1 MSTPTPSTFLKT
13 AIEAAHASGELLMEN
28 FGKDLNVDEAL
39 HHDIKL
45 ALDRE
50 SQDLI
55 TSILLKQFPDHA
67 IYGEEGL
74 AGNQES
80 DYQWIVDP
88 IDGTVNYFY
97 GIPHFCISIA
107 LRHKEELILGVILDP
122 ALDDLWTVEKGGPA
136 LLNGKEISV
145 SPRTKLE
152 ESILFVGCGK
162 TEEALE
168 TGLARF
174 KRASLRARKMRMMGS
189 AALGMAYIATG
200 RLDAYVETRI
210 SLWDIAA
217 GQLLL
222 EAAGGK
228 TELKP
233 VEGEPDVWSIVATN
247 GKIPIEEIL

>member
-1 MSTPTPSTFLKT
+1 MTHLETAKQAACQAGAFLK
-13 AIEAAHASGELLMEN
+13 EH
-28 FGKDLNVDEAL
+28 FGQPLDVDEEK

-55 TSILLKQFPDHA
+55 TRVLLGEFPDHA
-67 IYGEEGL
+67 IYGEEGV
-74 AGNQES
+74 AGNQDS
-80 DYQWIVDP
+80 DFQWIVDP

-97 GIPHFCISIA
+97 GIPHYCVSIA
-107 LRHKEELILGVILDP
+107 LRHQGELVVGVIYDP
-122 ALDDLWTVEKGGPA
+122 SMDDLWEVEKGSPA

-152 ESILFVGCGK
+152 ESALFVGCGK
-162 TEEALE
+162 DEATLA
-168 TGLARF
+168 TGLERF

-189 AALGMAYIATG
+189 AALGMAYIACG
-200 RLDAYVETRI
+200 RLDAYVESRI

-222 EAAGGK
+222 ETAGGK
-228 TELKP
+228 ITLQE
-233 VEGEPDVWSIVATN
+233 VEGKPDVWSIVATN
-247 GKIPIEEIL
+247 GKIPIKEIL

>member
-1 MSTPTPSTFLKT
+1 MNFLET
-13 AIEAAHASGELLMEN
+13 AQQAALSAGALLMEH
-28 FGKDLNVDEAL
+28 FGSDLNVDEAK

-55 TSILLKQFPDHA
+55 TRILLEQFPDHA

-74 AGNQES
+74 AGNQDS
-80 DYQWIVDP
+80 DYQWVVDP
-88 IDGTVNYFY
+88 IDGTVNFFY

-107 LRHKEELILGVILDP
+107 LRHKGELTTGVIYDP
-122 ALDDLWTVEKGGPA
+122 AMKDLWTVEKGGPA
-136 LLNGKEISV
+136 YLNGKEISA

-162 TEEALE
+162 TEDSLE
-168 TGLARF
+168 TGLERF

-200 RLDAYVETRI
+200 RLDAYVESRI

-228 TELKP
+228 TTLTA